1 MTERWSDHKTSV
13 ELGFASR
20 MLAWILSRAMG
31 ASVSFRVGGWK
42 CLRDVVVKFNKVGAV
57 GSVSIGEIRL
67 SIRQSLV
74 KLGVGFISRDPKLQV
89 LVCDLEVVMRAS
101 SKISKKAKSRK
112 SRKSG
117 RGKWMVVANMAR
129 FLSVSVTELVVKTP
143 KATVEVKELTLDL
156 SKDGGSKPKLF
167 VKLLLAPIFVHF
179 GESRVSYDQSSMHGG
194 SFPSN
199 DRLLAMTE
207 RVFAPF
213 SCEEFSLTCEFGH
226 DREAGVVVRNV
237 DIATGDVSINLNE
250 ELLLQRKGE
259 DAFSSTDVPIKAV
272 NESGTAEKPVK
283 TPANLAIMKYASM
296 FPEKLSFVLP
306 RLDMKFVHR
315 EVGLMLENN
324 IMGIQL
330 KGTKSRSFEDV
341 GESTRVD
348 VQMEFSE
355 IHLLKDG
362 GISVVEIL
370 KLDVVSSVYIPLQ
383 NKYKASAIELVLFN
397 PASPIRSE
405 VDVKLGGTQC
415 NLVMTRLH
423 PWMHLLALRKKKMVL
438 RGESTTSERSH
449 SSDHKAFMWTS
460 TISAPEMTIVLYDLN
475 GSPLYCGC
483 SQSSHVFA
491 NNISSTG
498 TVVHMELGEFNLNM
512 SDEYR
517 ECLKESLF
525 GVETNMGS
533 LIYIAKISVDW
544 GKKDMDSPE
553 DSLNYKTVLSVDVTG
568 MGVHLT
574 FRRIGSLMS
583 TALSFKRLLK
593 SLSGSG
599 KKPHNRV
606 TKSSKP
612 SGKGIQLI
620 KFNLEKCSLNICGEV
635 GLENSVVPDPKR
647 ANYGSQGGRIVVSVS
662 ADGTPRTATITPT
675 AQVELKK
682 LKYSLSLDIFHL
694 NLSMNKEKQS
704 TQMGL
709 ERATAIYQEHLEDS
723 NLPGARVTLLDMQ
736 NAKFVRRSGGLKEIA
751 VCSLFSA
758 TDISVRWEPDVH
770 IALVELGLHLKLL
783 LHNQKLQELAKGD
796 LKENGQGNEISME
809 SVPLEKRK
817 KKESIFAIDVEML
830 NISAEVGDGVETTV
844 QVQSIFS
851 ENARIGV
858 LFEGL
863 MLNFNNARIFRSS
876 RMQVSRIPNASRSAS
891 TAKHEIGTTWD
902 WVIQALDVH
911 ICMPYRLEL
920 RAIDDS
926 VEEMLRALKLVT
938 SAKTKLLFPNKE
950 EKSKAKGTSSSK
962 IGRIRFCIKKL
973 TADIEEQPIQGWF
986 DEHYQLLKKE
996 ACELAV
1002 RLNFIDELISKGGK
1016 SRGVAE
1022 KKDSLEDGKIHFNG
1036 EEIDVEDTSAVQKL
1050 QEDIYK
1056 LSFRSYYQACQNL
1069 VQSQGSRA
1077 CSEGFQGGFKLS
1089 TARSSLFSV
1098 SATELD
1104 ISLTRIEGGDS
1115 GMIEILQKL
1124 DPVCRAHSIP
1134 FSRLYGSNINLHTGS
1149 LVVRIRNY
1157 TYPLFAATSGSCE
1170 GRVIL
1175 AQQATCF
1182 QPQIHQNVYIGR
1194 WRKVRL
1200 LRSASGTT
1208 PPMKTYSDLPLHFQ
1222 KAEIS
1227 YGVGFEPALADISY
1241 AFTVALRRANLS
1253 IRNPSPDCPPLK
1265 KEKSLPWWDEMR
1277 NYIHGNT
1284 SLYFSESQWNILAST
1299 DPYEKSDKLQIRSG
1313 YMELQQSDG
1322 RVYCFAKDFRILL
1335 SSLESLLKNSNL
1347 KCPSGFSSTFIE
1359 APAFSLEVIMEW
1371 ECDSGNPLN
1380 HYLFAF
1386 PSEGVPREKV
1396 YDPFRSTSL
1405 SLRWNLLLRPSLPI
1419 HDNQS
1424 SLCSVGDQG
1433 VLDAAGCG
1441 AMKPDSLSVFP
1452 TLKLGPHDLAWVLK
1466 FWSLNYYP
1474 PHKLRSFSR
1483 WPRFGIPRVPR
1494 SGNLSLDK
1502 VMTEFMFRV
1511 DATPACI
1518 KHMPLDDDDPA
1529 KGLTFSMNKLKYEL
1543 YYGRGKQKYTSESK
1557 RDTLDLVYQGLDLHM
1572 PKAFINR
1579 DDNSS
1584 AAEIVKMTRKTSQSA
1599 STERSSNDKTSSMSS
1614 SMERQRDDGF
1624 LLSSD
1629 YFTIRRQSP
1638 KADPDRLLAWQE
1650 SGRRNLEMTY
1660 VRSEFENG
1668 SGSDDHTR
1676 SDPSDDDGYNVV
1688 IADNCQRIFVYGLKL
1703 LWTLEN
1709 RDAVWSW
1716 VGGIS
1721 KAFESPKP
1729 SPSRQYAQ
1737 RKLLEDSEVIDR
1749 TELPQDDNLKS
1760 PLSHGASSSSPQHV
1774 RSSKVQVESP
1784 PSSEVK
1790 VETLPSSSFAKL
1802 ADIEDIEG
1810 EGTRHFMVNVVE
1822 PQFNLHSEDANYKE
1836 ALSSPA
1842 LTLDGGCR
1850 RLRGEG
1856 EPRFRLSAGH
1866 IGEKKSFLAMCLVGR
1881 FEKRVNS
1888 PDSVFSLATNIWKAY
1903 PWIKVSS
1910 MGDSTFLFRF
1920 LSAIEADCVLWEGV
1934 RKALAR
1940 TGYYVSHRQRESHSS
1955 VVRISNG
1962 DDERKEREIPSEE
1975 AAMFGELV
1983 HWKIDDGETI
1993 YGTKLADGAQN
2004 CSNNHMEDKVSG
2016 NKMIGGA
2023 RGQRSAWGRE
2033 RLVMSFNDWAGAM
2046 RGAAFRVVPSL
2057 RGATFQGRFLLAAVS
2072 GRVLARSFHSVLSI
2086 GYEVIKQALGG
2097 GNVQIRESQPEMTW
2111 NRMEYSVMLE
2121 HVQAHVAPTDVDPG
2135 AGLQW
2140 LPKIRR
2146 SSPKVKR
2153 TGALLERV
2161 FMPCDMYFRY
2171 TRHKGG
2177 TADLKVKPLKE
2188 LSFNSHNITATMT
2201 SRQFQVMLDVLT
2213 NLLFARLPKPRKVS
2227 LSYPAGDDEDVEE
2240 EADEV
2245 VPDGV
2250 EEVELARVNLEQKER
2265 AQKLIQDDIRKLS
2278 LYNDASADRNSVKE
2292 DDLWI
2297 ITGGRSIL
2305 VQRLKKELVNAQK
2318 SRKAASASLRMAL
2331 QKAAQLRLMEK
2342 EKNKSP
2348 SCAMRISLQ
2357 INKVVWSML
2366 VDGRSFAEAEINDM
2380 IYDFDRDYKD
2390 VGVAKFTTKY
2400 FVVRNCLPNAKSD
2413 MLLSAWNAPAEWGKN
2428 ESVAF
2433 RKVMLRVD
2441 AKQGA
2446 PKDGNYPLEL
2456 FQVEIYPLK
2465 IHLTETMYRMMWEY
2479 FFPEEEQDSQ
2489 RRQEVWKF
2497 STTAGSRR
2505 ARKGSSM
2512 QEAPMSS
2519 SHLTKDPQVSA
2530 KSSNS
2535 ALPVTSANQF
2545 SSSAD
2550 SSQVSKLQNLKANIV
2565 CGSTPELRRTSS
2577 FDRTW
2582 EENVA
2587 ESVADE
2593 LMLQMHSSSAT
2604 SSTSGPFAGSEQ
2616 PDEGNR
2622 NKSKESKLIKS
2633 GRSSHEEK
2641 KVGKA
2646 QDEKKSRP
2654 RRMREFHNIKIS
2666 QVELLVTYEGSR
2678 FAVSD
2683 LRLLMDTFHRV
2694 EFTGTWRR
2702 LFSRVKKHIIWGV
2715 LKSVTGMQGKKF
2727 KDKAHNQKEACAAG
2741 VPDIDINL
2749 SDSDGGSAGKSE
2761 QNPLSWPKRPAEGAG
2776 DGFVTSI
2783 KGLFN
2788 SQRRKAK
2795 AFVLR
2800 TMRGEAE
2807 NEITGDWSE
2816 SEAEFS
2822 PFARQLTITKAKKLI
2837 RRHTKKFR
2845 SRGPKGLS
2853 SQQRESLPS
2862 SPRETTPF
2870 ESDSSD
2876 SLPYEDFHE

>member
-1 MTERWSDHKTSV
+1 
-13 ELGFASR
+13 
-20 MLAWILSRAMG
+20 
-31 ASVSFRVGGWK
+31 
-42 CLRDVVVKFNKVGAV
+42 
-57 GSVSIGEIRL
+57 
-67 SIRQSLV
+67 
-74 KLGVGFISRDPKLQV
+74 
-89 LVCDLEVVMRAS
+89 
-101 SKISKKAKSRK
+101 
-112 SRKSG
+112 
-117 RGKWMVVANMAR
+117 
-129 FLSVSVTELVVKTP
+129 
-143 KATVEVKELTLDL
+143 
-156 SKDGGSKPKLF
+156 
-167 VKLLLAPIFVHF
+167 
-179 GESRVSYDQSSMHGG
+179 
-194 SFPSN
+194 
-199 DRLLAMTE
+199 
-207 RVFAPF
+207 
-213 SCEEFSLTCEFGH
+213 
-226 DREAGVVVRNV
+226 
-237 DIATGDVSINLNE
+237 
-250 ELLLQRKGE
+250 
-259 DAFSSTDVPIKAV
+259 
-272 NESGTAEKPVK
+272 
-283 TPANLAIMKYASM
+283 
-296 FPEKLSFVLP
+296 
-306 RLDMKFVHR
+306 
-315 EVGLMLENN
+315 
-324 IMGIQL
+324 
-330 KGTKSRSFEDV
+330 
-341 GESTRVD
+341 
-348 VQMEFSE
+348 
-355 IHLLKDG
+355 
-362 GISVVEIL
+362 
-370 KLDVVSSVYIPLQ
+370 
-383 NKYKASAIELVLFN
+383 
-397 PASPIRSE
+397 
-405 VDVKLGGTQC
+405 
-415 NLVMTRLH
+415 
-423 PWMHLLALRKKKMVL
+423 
-438 RGESTTSERSH
+438 
-449 SSDHKAFMWTS
+449 
-460 TISAPEMTIVLYDLN
+460 
-475 GSPLYCGC
+475 
-483 SQSSHVFA
+483 
-491 NNISSTG
+491 
-498 TVVHMELGEFNLNM
+498 MELGEFNLNM

-525 GVETNMGS
+525 GIETNMGS

-553 DSLNYKTVLSVDVTG
+553 DGLKYKTVLSVDVTG

-574 FRRIGSLMS
+574 LRRIGSLMY

-593 SLSGSG
+593 SLSASG

-620 KFNLEKCSLNICGEV
+620 KFNLEKCSLNVCGEV
-635 GLENSVVPDPKR
+635 GLEDSVVPDPKR
-647 ANYGSQGGRIVVSVS
+647 ANYGSQGGRIIVSVS
-662 ADGTPRTATITPT
+662 ADGTPRTATITST
-675 AQVELKK
+675 APVELKNI
-682 LKYSLSLDIFHL
+682 KYSLSLDIFHL

-704 TQMGL
+704 TQMEL
-709 ERATAIYQEHLEDS
+709 ERARSIYQEHLENS

-796 LKENGQGNEISME
+796 LKENGLTNVTSME

-817 KKESIFAIDVEML
+817 KRESIFAIDVEML
-830 NISAEVGDGVETTV
+830 NISAEVGDGVEMTI

-851 ENARIGV
+851 ENARIG
-858 LFEGL
+858 LLLEGL
-863 MLNFNNARIFRSS
+863 TLNFNNARIFRSS
-876 RMQVSRIPNASRSAS
+876 RMQVSRIPNTSRSAP

-938 SAKTKLLFPNKE
+938 AAKTKLLFPNKE
-950 EKSKAKGTSSSK
+950 EKSKAKETSSSK
-962 IGRIRFCIKKL
+962 VGRVRFCIKKL
-973 TADIEEQPIQGWF
+973 TADIEEQPIQGWL
-986 DEHYQLLKKE
+986 DEHYQLLQKE

-1002 RLNFIDELISKGGK
+1002 RLNFMDELISKGGR
-1016 SRGVAE
+1016 SRGVTE
-1022 KKDSLEDGKIHFNG
+1022 KKDCLEDGKIHFHG
-1036 EEIDVEDTSAVQKL
+1036 EEIDVEDTKAVQKL
-1050 QEDIYK
+1050 QDEIYK
-1056 LSFRSYYQACQNL
+1056 QSFRSYYQACQNL
-1069 VQSQGSRA
+1069 VQSQGSGA
-1077 CSEGFQGGFKLS
+1077 CSEGFQGGFKPS

-1104 ISLTRIEGGDS
+1104 VSLTRIEGGDS

-1157 TYPLFAATSGSCE
+1157 TYPLFAATSGRCE

-1227 YGVGFEPALADISY
+1227 YGVGFEPALADISF

-1253 IRNPSPDCPPLK
+1253 IRNPSPDPPPLK

-1284 SLYFSESQWNILAST
+1284 SLYFSEAQWNILAST

-1322 RVYCFAKDFRILL
+1322 RVYCFAKDFKILI

-1347 KCPSGFSSTFIE
+1347 KCPPRFSSTFIE

-1380 HYLFAF
+1380 HYLFAL

-1419 HDNQS
+1419 HDNHS
-1424 SLCSVGDQG
+1424 SLCSMGDQG
-1433 VLDAAGCG
+1433 VLDAADCG

-1543 YYGRGKQKYTSESK
+1543 YYGRGKQKYTFESK

-1572 PKAFINR
+1572 PKAFLNR

-1584 AAEIVKMTRKTSQSA
+1584 VAKVVKMTRKASQSA
-1599 STERSSNDKTSSMSS
+1599 SMEKSSNDS

-1629 YFTIRRQSP
+1629 YFTIRRQAP

-1650 SGRRNLEMTY
+1650 AGRRNLEMTY

-1668 SGSDDHTR
+1668 SESDDHTR

-1737 RKLLEDSEVIDR
+1737 RKLLEDSDVIDR
-1749 TELPQDDNLKS
+1749 TELPQDDNQKS
-1760 PLSHGASSSSPQHV
+1760 PVSHGASSSSPQHV
-1774 RSSKVQVESP
+1774 RPSKAPVESP
-1784 PSSEVK
+1784 PSCEVK

-1802 ADIEDIEG
+1802 ADIEDTDG
-1810 EGTRHFMVNVVE
+1810 EGTRHFMVNVIE
-1822 PQFNLHSEDANYKE
+1822 PQFNLHSEDAN
-1836 ALSSPA
+1836 
-1842 LTLDGGCR
+1842 
-1850 RLRGEG
+1850 
-1856 EPRFRLSAGH
+1856 
-1866 IGEKKSFLAMCLVGR
+1866 
-1881 FEKRVNS
+1881 
-1888 PDSVFSLATNIWKAY
+1888 
-1903 PWIKVSS
+1903 
-1910 MGDSTFLFRF
+1910 
-1920 LSAIEADCVLWEGV
+1920 
-1934 RKALAR
+1934 
-1940 TGYYVSHRQRESHSS
+1940 
-1955 VVRISNG
+1955 
-1962 DDERKEREIPSEE
+1962 
-1975 AAMFGELV
+1975 
-1983 HWKIDDGETI
+1983 
-1993 YGTKLADGAQN
+1993 
-2004 CSNNHMEDKVSG
+2004 
-2016 NKMIGGA
+2016 
-2023 RGQRSAWGRE
+2023 
-2033 RLVMSFNDWAGAM
+2033 
-2046 RGAAFRVVPSL
+2046 
-2057 RGATFQGRFLLAAVS
+2057 GRFLLAAVS

-2265 AQKLIQDDIRKLS
+2265 VQKLIQDDIRKLS
-2278 LYNDASADRNSVKE
+2278 LYNDASAERNLVKE
-2292 DDLWI
+2292 YDLWI
-2297 ITGGRSIL
+2297 ITCGRSIL

-2318 SRKAASASLRMAL
+2318 SRKVASAALRMAL

-2413 MLLSAWNAPAEWGKN
+2413 MLLSAWNAPAEWGK
-2428 ESVAF
+2428 
-2433 RKVMLRVD
+2433 KVMLRVD

-2505 ARKGSSM
+2505 AKKVSSV
-2512 QEAPMSS
+2512 QEAPISS
-2519 SHLTKDPQVSA
+2519 SHLTKDSQVST

-2535 ALPVTSANQF
+2535 ALPVTSGNQF
-2545 SSSAD
+2545 PSSAD

-2587 ESVADE
+2587 ESVANE

-2604 SSTSGPFAGSEQ
+2604 SSTSGPFAGIEQ

-2727 KDKAHNQKEACAAG
+2727 KDKAHSQKEACAAG
-2741 VPDIDINL
+2741 VPDIDLNL

-2807 NEITGDWSE
+2807 NEVTGDWSE

-2870 ESDSSD
+2870 ESDSS
-2876 SLPYEDFHE
+2876 SESSPYEDFHE